1 MFVHHDGGGLA
12 VTALRP
18 DNVSMSPTQGLLNRD
33 WGSQPHSGHF
43 ILESSWFVLVQLGV
57 SSGPVHLLTG
67 TLIKAEMTACFS
79 KLFEQFSLSN
89 GAYKLFLINTEQIT
103 NICSTNHC
111 QSASVEQSSQ

>member
-79 KLFEQFSLSN
+79 KLFEQFSLPN
-89 GAYKLFLINTEQIT
+89 GAYKLFLNTKQIT